1 MNKQEELLLRSLA
14 QYRKIAR
21 RFSVNGLSHVKFAIA
36 AAAWKIYNSS
46 ESHRIRVSDLVEEL
60 GMPAPGVSRALRML
74 ESDGIL
80 VRTTDPDNR
89 RSTMVT
95 FTETGIKKVQDS
107 LARIDRIFN
116 QVTEEMGEEKVETFC
131 SLLQEFYGLMNRTL
145 TEEKMVSADN
155 TESDTASNS
164 ACFPG
169 SLFASAPNPVPA
181 SASNSI
187 PISASDPGC
196 GK

>member
-21 RFSVNGLSHVKFAIA
+21 GFSVNGLSRVKFAIA

-46 ESHRIRVSDLVEEL
+46 ESHRIRVGDLVEEL

-74 ESDGIL
+74 ESDGVL

-95 FTETGIKKVQDS
+95 FTEAGVKKVQDS
-107 LARIDRIFN
+107 LAQIDRIFN
-116 QVTEEMGEEKVETFC
+116 RVTEEMGEEKVETFC

-155 TESDTASNS
+155 TESNS
-164 ACFPG
+164 GLDPTCCPG
-169 SLFASAPNPVPA
+169 SLFASAANSLPN
-181 SASNSI
+181 SSSN
-187 PISASDPGC
+187 PDSD
-196 GK
+196 K